1 MKILVIGSGPIVIGQ
16 AAEFDYSGSQACRAL
31 KEEGHEIVLVNN
43 NPATI
48 MTDVDFADRTYLEPL
63 VLETLVEIIKK
74 EKPEG
79 LLATLGGQ
87 TGLNLAV
94 QLGKSGALEKHNVK
108 LLGTS
113 LESIQM
119 AEDRGSFKDLMNQ
132 IGEPVLESRVVR
144 NLNEAEDFLKK
155 MGLPLVIRPA
165 YTLGGS
171 GGGFANDVSSFIEI
185 VKNGLQMSPVTE
197 VLLEKSIYGW
207 KELEYEVMR
216 DGAGNCITVCN
227 MENLDPMGVH
237 TGDSIVVAPSQTLTD
252 KEYHKLR
259 TSSLKIID
267 SLDIKGGCNVQF
279 ALNEDGEYIV
289 IEVNPRVSRSSALA
303 SKATG
308 YPIARVAALI
318 ASGKTLP
325 EIRNKVTGTTTACF
339 EPALDYIVTKIP
351 RWPFDKF
358 PKANRELGVQMKAT
372 GEVMSIGRNFKE
384 SFIKAL
390 GSLEMPGKKLF
401 PFAGKED
408 DFIKSLLKTPTDQR
422 IYAIFES
429 IFRGWETEE
438 ICSISGWNS
447 FFIEELKELLR
458 LVFLGELGTEE
469 QLQEFFDRDDIDSYT
484 HYLGEET
491 SKKSRDKRSFRMV
504 DTCASEFESFTR
516 YYYGTDGEDS
526 ESEKTKSPI
535 VVVGGGP
542 IRIGQGIEFDCCCV
556 HALQAIRE
564 SGHEA
569 VMINN
574 NPETVSTDFDFSDQL
589 FFEPL
594 NHEDVLKVVDDID
607 AKGVIVQFGGQT
619 SINMANQLE
628 KNGVNLLGTP
638 LSGIDIAEDRKKI
651 DRLLSELGVNM
662 PKGYTVDGPEDLEE
676 LIEVLSFPVLV
687 RPSFVLGGRAMTIAY
702 TKEDVVVAVKD
713 AYEQVDGKNPILID
727 EYILGKELEIDLVCD
742 GTDIYVPGV
751 MEHIERAGVHSGDS
765 MAVFPSFS
773 LDEKTINEIVEIGR
787 KIAFGLECIGMLNIQ
802 YIMSEGSIYVLEV
815 NPRASRTVPF
825 LAKATGISMAKV
837 ATKVMLGQSIKDQ
850 GVPIGLGPKPKCN
863 TLKAPVFSFNKLLG
877 VEVGLGPEMKST
889 GEIMSFGKSL
899 TEVFSKTWT
908 SLGFNN
914 SKIRKGAVLITVDDR
929 DKPFAAKLAKRIKK
943 LGYEIYATS
952 GTYDFFE
959 TKSIEAFPIRKIHE
973 GTPNLLN
980 LLSDERI
987 SFVVNSVSGNSEAE
1001 TDGMRIRA
1009 ASVRNE
1015 VPLFTNLESAEA
1027 FVETLEFWSNED
1039 KVFPVRA
1046 LQDSI

>member
-63 VLETLVEIIKK
+63 VVDTLIQIIEK

-79 LLATLGGQ
+79 LLPTLGGQ

-94 QLGKSGALEKHNVK
+94 QIGKTGILEKHNVK

-113 LESIQM
+113 LDSIQM
-119 AEDRGSFKDLMNQ
+119 AEDRGSFKDLMKE
-132 IGEPVLESRVVR
+132 IGEPVLESKVVK
-144 NLNEAEDFLKK
+144 NLEEAEDFLKE

-171 GGGFANDVSSFIEI
+171 GGGFANDVSSFLQI

-252 KEYHKLR
+252 KEYHMLR
-259 TSSLKIID
+259 SSSLKIIE

-279 ALNEDGEYIV
+279 ALNEKGEYIV

-318 ASGKTLP
+318 ATGKTLP
-325 EIRNKVTGTTTACF
+325 EIKNKVTGTTTACF

-384 SFIKAL
+384 SFVKAVA
-390 GSLEMPGKKLF
+390 SLEIPGKKIF
-401 PFAGKED
+401 PFFDKTDKE
-408 DFIKSLLKTPTDQR
+408 IEMLLKTPTDQR
-422 IYAIFES
+422 VYAIFES
-429 IFRGWETEE
+429 IFRNWGSEK
-438 ICSISGWNS
+438 ICSLSGWND
-447 FFIEELKELLR
+447 FFVNEIQDLLR
-458 LVFLGELGTEE
+458 LVFLGKLGTEE
-469 QLQEFFDRDDIDSYT
+469 QRKEFLEREDIESYPF
-484 HYLGEET
+484 YEKEKI
-491 SKKSRDKRSFRMV
+491 SKKTKNKRSFRMV

-516 YYYGTDGEDS
+516 YYYGTENELS

-535 VVVGGGP
+535 VVIGGGP

-564 SGHEA
+564 MGFEA
-569 VMINN
+569 VMVNN

-594 NHEDVLKVVDDID
+594 NYEDVLKIVDDID

-619 SINMANQLE
+619 SINMAE
-628 KNGVNLLGTP
+628 KLVENNVSLLGTS

-651 DRLLSELGVNM
+651 DKLLSKLDIKM
-662 PKGYTVDGPEDLEE
+662 PKGYTIDNPDELEK
-676 LIEVLSFPVLV
+676 IIDVLNFPVLV

-702 TKEDVVVAVKD
+702 SKDDVFGAVKE

-727 EYILGKELEIDLVCD
+727 EYIFGKELEIDLVCD
-742 GTDIYVPGV
+742 GKDVYIPGV

-773 LDEKTINEIVEIGR
+773 LDPESISQIVDIGK
-787 KIAFGLECIGMLNIQ
+787 KIAFGLNCIGMLNIQ
-802 YIMSEGSIYVLEV
+802 YIMSEGVIYVLEV

-837 ATKVMLGQSIKDQ
+837 ATKVMLGQTLEDQ
-850 GVPIGLGPKPKCN
+850 GVPIGLGPKPKCS

-889 GEIMSFGKSL
+889 GEIMSFGESL

-908 SLGFNN
+908 SLGFNDVN
-914 SKIRKGAVLITVDDR
+914 SEKGAVLITVNDR
-929 DKPFAAKLAKRIKK
+929 DKLFASVLAKRARK

-952 GTYDFFE
+952 GTYDFFSE
-959 TKSIEAFPIRKIHE
+959 KSIDSFPIRKIHE
-973 GTPNLLN
+973 GEPNLLN
-980 LLSDERI
+980 LISDGRI
-987 SFVVNSVSGNSEAE
+987 SFVINSVSGNSEAE

-1009 ASVRNE
+1009 ASVKNE
-1015 VPLFTNLESAEA
+1015 IPLFTNLESAEA
-1027 FVETLEFWSNED
+1027 FLETLEFWSKD
-1039 KVFPVRA
+1039 SKVFPVRA